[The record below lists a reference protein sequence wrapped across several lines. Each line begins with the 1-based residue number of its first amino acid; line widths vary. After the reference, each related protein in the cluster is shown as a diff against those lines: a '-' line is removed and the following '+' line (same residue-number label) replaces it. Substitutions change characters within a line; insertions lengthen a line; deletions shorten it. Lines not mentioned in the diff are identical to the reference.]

1 MCPQRRQWKKILY
14 FDNNQ
19 EASSVLR
26 NIKQETSQMLQL
38 NVDLCYLCL
47 YTLLLW
53 NHQFINKHMTPLQA
67 TRESF
72 IRSIIIQQKTK
83 VREAFLETLYECYRS
98 KYKPLSMVVYLWF
111 HFIVPQYLGC
121 IPFFILTLNSF
132 KVILVQP

>member
-1 MCPQRRQWKKILY
+1 
-14 FDNNQ
+14 
-19 EASSVLR
+19 
-26 NIKQETSQMLQL
+26 
-38 NVDLCYLCL
+38 
-47 YTLLLW
+47 
-53 NHQFINKHMTPLQA
+53 MTTLQA

-121 IPFFILTLNSF
+121 IPFFILTPYSL